1 MLEQEERIALEPQA
15 PPAADQSS
23 ILKYVLLAAAAIYVI
38 ASLYLL
44 YGLKARIVGL
54 EQKQQTLEAEQADL
68 VNRLRATSSELR
80 QSLSSELGMTKQ
92 QLDERSAELE
102 RAQKASAAH
111 LAAQQ
116 RQQSQQ
122 IADVSG
128 QVSTVKTDVG
138 AAKTDIVR
146 TQTDLAATNEKLQ
159 RVVGDQGVMS
169 GLIAHNTQ
177 ELELLKHKGDRNYYD
192 FTLPKGARTQVST
205 VSLQLK
211 KVDPKRSRFTL
222 NVIADDRT
230 IEKKDRNLNEP
241 LQFYTGRDHMLYEV
255 VVFTADKN
263 SVTGYLSTP
272 KNAPSPVTP

>member
-80 QSLSSELGMTKQ
+80 QSLSSEVGTTKQ
-92 QLDERSAELE
+92 QLDERAAELE

-138 AAKTDIVR
+138 AAKTDIVK
-146 TQTDLAATNEKLQ
+146 TQTDLAATNEWW
-159 RVVGDQGVMS
+159 RRG
-169 GLIAHNTQ
+169 
-177 ELELLKHKGDRNYYD
+177 
-192 FTLPKGARTQVST
+192 P
-205 VSLQLK
+205 
-211 KVDPKRSRFTL
+211 RF
-222 NVIADDRT
+222 
-230 IEKKDRNLNEP
+230 
-241 LQFYTGRDHMLYEV
+241 
-255 VVFTADKN
+255 
-263 SVTGYLSTP
+263 
-272 KNAPSPVTP
+272 